1 MKLFLCMQTN
11 IKLLYRLIVLI
22 LVGTARDAQITQNN
36 KFEKYLYLKKELG
49 TKLNF
54 YANEHQSFL

>member
-11 IKLLYRLIVLI
+11 IKLLCRLIVLI

-54 YANEHQSFL
+54 YENEHQSFL

>member
-11 IKLLYRLIVLI
+11 IKLLCRLIVLI